1 MASSSAGAV
10 RATDQGAM
18 NPRILFV
25 DDEAPIREMLSL
37 VFMQR
42 GMEVATAS
50 TAGDAIEMADRGD
63 FSLAIVDLNLAGEN
77 GLELLGF
84 LKTNHPKL
92 PVIIF
97 TGVDFDE
104 DLMNEARKRGA
115 EGFMSKT
122 DSLDELFREVKRV
135 LLKH

>member
-1 MASSSAGAV
+1 M
-10 RATDQGAM
+10 
-18 NPRILFV
+18 
-25 DDEAPIREMLSL
+25 RELLSL
-37 VFMQR
+37 FFQER
-42 GMEVATAS
+42 GLEVAPATTA
-50 TAGDAIEMADRGD
+50 ADAMELADRED

-77 GLELLGF
+77 GLELLSF

-97 TGVDFDE
+97 TGMNFDE
-104 DLMNEARKRGA
+104 GLVNEARNRGA

-122 DSLDELFREVKRV
+122 DSLDALFREVKRV